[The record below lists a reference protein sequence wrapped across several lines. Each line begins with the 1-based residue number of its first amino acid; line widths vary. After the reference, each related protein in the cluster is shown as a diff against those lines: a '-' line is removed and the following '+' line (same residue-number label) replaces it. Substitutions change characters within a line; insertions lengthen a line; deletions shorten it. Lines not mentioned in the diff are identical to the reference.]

1 MIKQPSILLFLMF
14 FIAGFC
20 QKNNTKIEN
29 LQNFDKQ
36 KLHFGYFIGFNQ
48 YNYKLD
54 YKINPNYATWIEE
67 SIGVNIGLIGDLR
80 INEYIN
86 LRFEPGL
93 HTNKLNLRFN
103 ERSKFTQNSDTIR
116 SVKSSYIH
124 IPLLI
129 KLSTKRL
136 DNFRPYLIG
145 GVSTSF
151 NLSSNQN
158 SPEDNK
164 NNIFR
169 LKANNLYYE
178 LGFGID
184 FYNNKEIYTDSNLT
198 NDENLSRIF
207 FSFKTGTSIGYNGK
221 KFYFGSELKY
231 HAYSENFDKNEIT
244 LQPSKIIFQVFLGY
258 RFKAPKQ
265 VSKPLDYI
273 EDKVPALKKEN
284 KN

>member
-1 MIKQPSILLFLMF
+1 MIKLPSILLFLMF

-67 SIGVNIGLIGDLR
+67 SIGINIGLIGDLR

-93 HTNKLNLRFN
+93 HTNKLNLKFN

-124 IPLLI
+124 MPLLI

-164 NNIFR
+164 NNVFR

-184 FYNNKEIYTDSNLT
+184 FYLQYFKFSPSIRGVFSLKDELVPDDDVASPWTGNI
-198 NDENLSRIF
+198 ENLSTR
-207 FSFKTGTSIGYNGK
+207 G
-221 KFYFGSELKY
+221 
-231 HAYSENFDKNEIT
+231 
-244 LQPSKIIFQVFLGY
+244 VFINLT
-258 RFKAPKQ
+258 FH
-265 VSKPLDYI
+265 
-273 EDKVPALKKEN
+273 
-284 KN
+284 

>member
-1 MIKQPSILLFLMF
+1 MIKLPSILLFLMF

-164 NNIFR
+164 NNVFR

-184 FYNNKEIYTDSNLT
+184 FYLQYFKFSPSIRGVFSLKDELVPDDDVASPWTGNI
-198 NDENLSRIF
+198 ENLSTR
-207 FSFKTGTSIGYNGK
+207 G
-221 KFYFGSELKY
+221 
-231 HAYSENFDKNEIT
+231 
-244 LQPSKIIFQVFLGY
+244 VFINLT
-258 RFKAPKQ
+258 FH
-265 VSKPLDYI
+265 
-273 EDKVPALKKEN
+273 
-284 KN
+284 

>member
-1 MIKQPSILLFLMF
+1 VV
-14 FIAGFC
+14 C

-67 SIGVNIGLIGDLR
+67 SIGINIGLIGDLR

-124 IPLLI
+124 MPLLI

-164 NNIFR
+164 NNVFR

-184 FYNNKEIYTDSNLT
+184 FYLQYFKFSPSIRGVFSLKDELVPDDDVASPWTGNI
-198 NDENLSRIF
+198 ENLSTR
-207 FSFKTGTSIGYNGK
+207 G
-221 KFYFGSELKY
+221 
-231 HAYSENFDKNEIT
+231 
-244 LQPSKIIFQVFLGY
+244 VFINLT
-258 RFKAPKQ
+258 FH
-265 VSKPLDYI
+265 
-273 EDKVPALKKEN
+273 
-284 KN
+284 